1 MKQYWAVVGA
11 LVAVFLVLFVVVEA
25 LGLPLLTDPL
35 PFLRRGGAAAGLVG
49 VALLATDVLLP
60 VPSSVVMVAH
70 GALYGA
76 PLGTLLSLVG
86 SVGATLLGFALGRRG
101 GLLLERLVPP
111 GARTRSEALLRRWGP
126 LALVVTR
133 PVPLLAETVA
143 VLAGASPLRWR
154 QVIPAAALGALPSA
168 FLYAWAGATARGLGM
183 AWVAL
188 AVAAT
193 AAVLWLVG
201 RRLERRSPD
210 EASGV
215 RR

>member
-60 VPSSVVMVAH
+60 VPSSVVMLAH

-101 GLLLERLVPP
+101 GPLLERLVPP

-154 QVIPAAALGALPSA
+154 QVIPAATLGALPSA
-168 FLYAWAGATARGLGM
+168 FLYAWAGATASGLGT
-183 AWVAL
+183 AWVVG

-193 AAVLWLVG
+193 AVAFWLVG
-201 RRLERRSPD
+201 RWLEQRSPD
-210 EASGV
+210 DGTGV
-215 RR
+215 R